1 MGGFEFLF
9 CFFLVVDGHSAL
21 TRLGVSFPLLIASC
35 ISSLSRSCPAV
46 ASSSTNPPEG
56 GASPTGG
63 RTVFDGGSS
72 AGELHCWTAAEPS
85 VPEYA
90 SFLGSYGVEDTSSL
104 FDDWGSALFPTGG
117 APFDVFRGFLFSSLK
132 GLSQSFFLV
141 VCLDVVEVRSRICDS

>member
-1 MGGFEFLF
+1 LF
-9 CFFLVVDGHSAL
+9 CFVLVVDEHSAI

-72 AGELHCWTAAEPS
+72 AGELHFWMATEPT
-85 VPEYA
+85 VPGYA
-90 SFLGSYGVEDTSSL
+90 IFLGSCGLEDTSSL
-104 FDDWGSALFPTGG
+104 FVIWDQLSFPLMGYLSMCFGG
-117 APFDVFRGFLFSSLK
+117 RSKLRRRGEFRTSRG
-132 GLSQSFFLV
+132 SQSLGL
-141 VCLDVVEVRSRICDS
+141 C